1 MTARAKNASPTPA
14 PPSSRPSPSFGVPY
28 ASPTVQRAG
37 SGPPRLHLPHQ
48 HPARAALGEHARP
61 FTQQVQGLGTTISQ
75 IDAEASAQTAATGA
89 ITDKV
94 AATNEAAKELHS
106 SHLSP
111 IKKVAKLLVQGSTG
125 GSLSPSFADSITV
138 PNAQNHAALLSAS
151 TATVQLV
158 TPYKDLFTARGLPTD
173 FLDQLS
179 AQATVLSQ
187 SMQASGVAKT
197 TRASTT
203 TELKQLFQ
211 ELRSTIHVLEI
222 GVTKACKADRVNGP
236 TTMTAWKN
244 AKTIRKTATP
254 TDIPFTPPAVVPT
267 PTPALTSTAA
277 STATAITLS
286 NTTVPTASDPSATSS
301 SQGAAHA

>member
-1 MTARAKNASPTPA
+1 MQVRQFNELEAARRAYTFLTSTPLA
-14 PPSSRPSPSFGVPY
+14 PPL
-28 ASPTVQRAG
+28 ANMPTT
-37 SGPPRLHLPHQ
+37 
-48 HPARAALGEHARP
+48 
-61 FTQQVQGLGTTISQ
+61 FTQQVQALGATISQ
-75 IDAEASAQTAATGA
+75 IDTEASAQTAATGA

-151 TATVQLV
+151 TATAQLV

-211 ELRSTIHVLEI
+211 ELRSTMHVLEI
-222 GVTKACKADRVNGP
+222 GVTKACKADRANGP

-267 PTPALTSTAA
+267 PTPASASTSASTPTGTSTI
-277 STATAITLS
+277 TAITPS
-286 NTTVPTASDPSATSS
+286 NTTVPTPSDTSATSS